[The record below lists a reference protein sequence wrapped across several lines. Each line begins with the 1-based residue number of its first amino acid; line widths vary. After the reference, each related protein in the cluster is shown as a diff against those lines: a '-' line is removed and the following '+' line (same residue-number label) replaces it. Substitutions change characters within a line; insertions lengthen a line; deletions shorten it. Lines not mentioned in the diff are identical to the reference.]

1 MRKDDEKLPCNPSEP
16 SPAIMGIPAN
26 YVNPVINIAMPENHH
41 KPSLNSVGSCISS
54 STDEGGCSTESPQHK
69 IRPQIFPQQAVSLK
83 LILDLIK
90 VLIHRIQDDFLK
102 SLIFVFESISALVF
116 KQ

>member
-69 IRPQIFPQQAVSLK
+69 IRPQNFPQETVSLK
-83 LILDLIK
+83 LTLIK
-90 VLIHRIQDDFLK
+90 PCFL
-102 SLIFVFESISALVF
+102 VH
-116 KQ
+116 